1 MAVINKVKINNG
13 ENIDIHDI
21 RLPSVTTTDDGKVL
35 IVENGVW
42 VAQTLSTQTYY
53 SGNNTPPNSLGENG
67 DLYLQTN

>member
-21 RLPSVTTTDDGKVL
+21 RLPAVTATDNGKVL
-35 IVENGVW
+35 IVEDGVW
-42 VAQTLSTQTYY
+42 TAQALSTQTYY
-53 SGNNTPPNSLGENG
+53 SCNDTPPNSLGENG